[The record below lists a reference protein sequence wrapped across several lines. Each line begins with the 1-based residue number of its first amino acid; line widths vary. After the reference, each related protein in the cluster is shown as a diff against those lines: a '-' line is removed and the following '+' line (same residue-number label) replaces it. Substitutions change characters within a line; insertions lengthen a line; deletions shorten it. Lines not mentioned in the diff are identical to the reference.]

1 MQIWQFSDYLTAN
14 FLKFQNWLQGGLF
27 LLVFV
32 GTSQI
37 QCCHPFSDPGN
48 CSHTQPEP
56 DLKRHVRDQ
65 LHANIVTKYSAVSS
79 ERKPMSC
86 LGKMVF
92 RRNTRLTTATK
103 YRGHVSS
110 LLWYPISVKPGFSTA
125 PVGTGKAL
133 GPSSCCPFCAAHCQK
148 APWLMPAG
156 NRGLVTQTGK
166 METFTTYKP
175 QFKKINSLD

>member
-1 MQIWQFSDYLTAN
+1 ML
-14 FLKFQNWLQGGLF
+14 G
-27 LLVFV
+27 FV

-48 CSHTQPEP
+48 CSHRQPEL

-65 LHANIVTKYSAVSS
+65 LHASIVTKYSAVSS
-79 ERKPMSC
+79 ERKPTSC

-92 RRNTRLTTATK
+92 RRNTRPMTATK
-103 YRGHVSS
+103 YRGHVSL
-110 LLWYPISVKPGFSTA
+110 LLWYPISIKPDFSMA
-125 PVGTGKAL
+125 PVRTRKVLA
-133 GPSSCCPFCAAHCQK
+133 PSSCCPLCVAHCQK

-166 METFTTYKP
+166 TEIFTTYKH
-175 QFKKINSLD
+175 QFKKSNSLD